1 MQSHRNILCHTLIF
15 TLLTGILTACG
26 NAANTDITQTES
38 AAAEPDETTA
48 GVINWESSGLERVD
62 YGGIDFTIFA
72 NKDSYDNTWHK
83 LDVAELNG
91 DSLNDAI
98 FNRNRKIE
106 ELYNINI
113 SVIESST
120 FANDAKN
127 SIAAGDN
134 AYSLFFAQLTQ
145 LVPLSQEGM
154 LTNFYDV
161 NNLSLDNEWWD
172 QNLIEGLTYRDS
184 LYVLNGDVSPSADT
198 RIFVILFNKDMC
210 DELNLE
216 YPYQYVLDGSWTVDR
231 LNEYI
236 TNVNYDVNG
245 DSIMDY
251 NARWGFFTEYG
262 VAYMLYFAGGGRV
275 SEKAAAGSLVLSYN
289 NPRGIE
295 MAEEALSIA
304 LDSSKTC
311 MANPYVEEN
320 GNSWPAATSWFA
332 SGGALFR
339 STALEPVPRDMRPL
353 DVNFGILPFPKM
365 SAEQDRYYSLPAFT
379 ANVIGVPVT
388 TDGERA
394 AFILEALS
402 RESETG
408 VYPAFY
414 DVLLDGKAVRD
425 EDSKE
430 MLDIIFE
437 SKVFDIGYFAR
448 VGDITVMF
456 ENMVTSGT
464 SDVASTFASSLS
476 AAEAELAELCEQL
489 DGLIER

>member
-15 TLLTGILTACG
+15 TLLSGILTACG

-236 TNVNYDVNG
+236 TDVNNDMNG
-245 DSIMDY
+245 DSIMNYDD
-251 NARWGFFTEYG
+251 RWGFFTEYG
-262 VAYMLYFAGGGRV
+262 VSYMMFFAGGGKIT
-275 SEKAAAGSLVLSYN
+275 EKTEDGGLRLAFN
-289 NPRGIE
+289 HEKGIN
-295 MAEEALSIA
+295 MAQKAIDIA
-304 LDSSKTC
+304 LDASKTC
-311 MANPYVEEN
+311 MANPYVAEN
-320 GNSWPAATSWFA
+320 GNSWPAATAWFA
-332 SGGALFR
+332 NGGALFR
-339 STALEPVPRDMRPL
+339 STALEPVPRDIRTL
-353 DVNFGILPFPKM
+353 EVNFGILPFPKM
-365 SAEQDRYYSLPAFT
+365 SDDQERYYSLPAVLC
-379 ANVIGVPVT
+379 NVISIPVT
-388 TDGERA
+388 ADSDMAGL
-394 AFILEALS
+394 ILEALCV
-402 RESETG
+402 ESVG
-408 VYPAFY
+408 SVKPAFY
-414 DVLLDGKAVRD
+414 DTLLNGKIVRD
-425 EDSKE
+425 DDSKE
-430 MLDIIFE
+430 MLDIIFD
-437 SKVFDIGYFAR
+437 SKVYDIGLYANIMNFK
-448 VGDITVMF
+448 VTF
-456 ENMVTSGT
+456 ENMVKDKK
-464 SDVASTFASSLS
+464 SDVASLFASNYES
-476 AAEAELAELCEQL
+476 AQAQLEKLCEQYDEL
-489 DGLIER
+489 LE

>member
-48 GVINWESSGLERVD
+48 GVMNWESSGLERVD

-245 DSIMDY
+245 DAVMNYDD
-251 NARWGFFTEYG
+251 RWGFFTEYG
-262 VAYMLYFAGGGRV
+262 VSYMMFFAGGGKIT
-275 SEKAAAGSLVLSYN
+275 EKTEDGGLRLAFN
-289 NPRGIE
+289 HEKGIN
-295 MAEEALSIA
+295 MAQKAIDIA
-304 LDSSKTC
+304 LDASKTC
-311 MANPYVEEN
+311 MANPYVAEN
-320 GNSWPAATSWFA
+320 GNSWPAATAWFA
-332 SGGALFR
+332 NGGALFR
-339 STALEPVPRDMRPL
+339 STALEPVPRDIRTL
-353 DVNFGILPFPKM
+353 EVNFGILPFPKM
-365 SAEQDRYYSLPAFT
+365 SDDQERYYSLPAVLC
-379 ANVIGVPVT
+379 NVISIPVT
-388 TDGERA
+388 ADSDMAGL
-394 AFILEALS
+394 ILEALCV
-402 RESETG
+402 ESVG
-408 VYPAFY
+408 SVKPAFY
-414 DVLLDGKAVRD
+414 DTLLNGKIVRD
-425 EDSKE
+425 DDSKE
-430 MLDIIFE
+430 MLDIIFD
-437 SKVFDIGYFAR
+437 SKVYDIGLYANIMNFK
-448 VGDITVMF
+448 VTF
-456 ENMVTSGT
+456 ENMVKDKK
-464 SDVASTFASSLS
+464 SDVASLFASNYES
-476 AAEAELAELCEQL
+476 AQAQLEKLCEQYDEL
-489 DGLIER
+489 LE

>member
-245 DSIMDY
+245 DAVMDY
-251 NARWGFFTEYG
+251 DDRWGFFTEYG
-262 VAYMLYFAGGGRV
+262 VSYMMFFAGGGKIT
-275 SEKAAAGSLVLSYN
+275 EKTEDGGLRLAFN
-289 NPRGIE
+289 HEKGIN
-295 MAEEALSIA
+295 MAQKAIDIA
-304 LDSSKTC
+304 LDASKTC
-311 MANPYVEEN
+311 MANPYVAEN
-320 GNSWPAATSWFA
+320 GNSWPAATAWFA
-332 SGGALFR
+332 NGGALFR
-339 STALEPVPRDMRPL
+339 STALEPVPRDIRTL
-353 DVNFGILPFPKM
+353 EVNFGILPFPKM
-365 SAEQDRYYSLPAFT
+365 SDDQERYYSLPAVLC
-379 ANVIGVPVT
+379 NVISIPVT
-388 TDGERA
+388 ADSDMAGL
-394 AFILEALS
+394 ILEALCV
-402 RESETG
+402 ESVG
-408 VYPAFY
+408 SVKPAFY
-414 DVLLDGKAVRD
+414 DTLLNGKIVRD
-425 EDSKE
+425 DDSKE
-430 MLDIIFE
+430 MLDIIFD
-437 SKVFDIGYFAR
+437 SKVYDIGLYANIMNFK
-448 VGDITVMF
+448 VTF
-456 ENMVTSGT
+456 ENMVKDKK
-464 SDVASTFASSLS
+464 SDVASLFASNYES
-476 AAEAELAELCEQL
+476 AQAQLEKLCEQYDEL
-489 DGLIER
+489 LE

>member
-1 MQSHRNILCHTLIF
+1 MQSHRNILCQTLIF
-15 TLLTGILTACG
+15 TLLSGILTACG
-26 NAANTDITQTES
+26 DAANTDITQTES

-98 FNRNRKIE
+98 YNRNRKIE

-245 DSIMDY
+245 DAVMNYDD
-251 NARWGFFTEYG
+251 RWGFFTEYG
-262 VAYMLYFAGGGRV
+262 VSYMMFFAGGGKIT
-275 SEKAAAGSLVLSYN
+275 EKKEDGGLRLAFN
-289 NPRGIE
+289 HEKGIN
-295 MAEEALSIA
+295 MAQKAIDIA
-304 LDSSKTC
+304 LDASKTC
-311 MANPYVEEN
+311 MANPYVAEN
-320 GNSWPAATSWFA
+320 GNSWPAATAWFA
-332 SGGALFR
+332 NGGALFR
-339 STALEPVPRDMRPL
+339 STALEPVPRDIRTL
-353 DVNFGILPFPKM
+353 EVNFGILPFPKM
-365 SAEQDRYYSLPAFT
+365 SDDQERYYSLPAVLC
-379 ANVIGVPVT
+379 NVISIPVT
-388 TDGERA
+388 ADSDMAGL
-394 AFILEALS
+394 ILEALCV
-402 RESETG
+402 ESVG
-408 VYPAFY
+408 SVKPAFY
-414 DVLLDGKAVRD
+414 DTLLNGKIVRD
-425 EDSKE
+425 DDSKE
-430 MLDIIFE
+430 MLDIIFD
-437 SKVFDIGYFAR
+437 SKVYDIGLYANIMNFK
-448 VGDITVMF
+448 VTF
-456 ENMVTSGT
+456 ENMVKDKK
-464 SDVASTFASSLS
+464 SDVASLFASNYES
-476 AAEAELAELCEQL
+476 AQAQLEKLCEQYDEL
-489 DGLIER
+489 LE

>member
-98 FNRNRKIE
+98 YNRNRKIE

-245 DSIMDY
+245 DAVMDY
-251 NARWGFFTEYG
+251 DDRWGFFTEYG
-262 VAYMLYFAGGGRV
+262 VSYMMFFAGGGKIT
-275 SEKAAAGSLVLSYN
+275 EKTEDGGLRLAFN
-289 NPRGIE
+289 HEKGIN
-295 MAEEALSIA
+295 MAQKAIDIA
-304 LDSSKTC
+304 LDASKTC
-311 MANPYVEEN
+311 MANPYVAEN
-320 GNSWPAATSWFA
+320 GNSWPAATAWFA
-332 SGGALFR
+332 NGGALFR
-339 STALEPVPRDMRPL
+339 STALEPVPRDIRTL
-353 DVNFGILPFPKM
+353 EVNFGILPFPKM
-365 SAEQDRYYSLPAFT
+365 SDDQERYYSLPAVLC
-379 ANVIGVPVT
+379 NVISIPVT
-388 TDGERA
+388 ADSDMAGM
-394 AFILEALS
+394 ILEALCV
-402 RESETG
+402 ESVG
-408 VYPAFY
+408 SVKPAFY
-414 DVLLDGKAVRD
+414 DTLLNGKIVRD
-425 EDSKE
+425 DDSKE
-430 MLDIIFE
+430 MLDIIFD
-437 SKVFDIGYFAR
+437 SKVYDIGLYANIMNFK
-448 VGDITVMF
+448 VTF
-456 ENMVTSGT
+456 ENMVKDKK
-464 SDVASTFASSLS
+464 SDVASLFASNYES
-476 AAEAELAELCEQL
+476 AQAQLEKLCEQYDEL
-489 DGLIER
+489 LE

>member
-15 TLLTGILTACG
+15 TLLTGILAACG

-245 DSIMDY
+245 DAVMNYDD
-251 NARWGFFTEYG
+251 RWGFFTEYG
-262 VAYMLYFAGGGRV
+262 VSYMMFFAGGGKIT
-275 SEKAAAGSLVLSYN
+275 EKTEDGGLRLAFN
-289 NPRGIE
+289 HEKGIN
-295 MAEEALSIA
+295 MAQKAIDIA
-304 LDSSKTC
+304 LDASKTC
-311 MANPYVEEN
+311 MANPYVAEN
-320 GNSWPAATSWFA
+320 GNSWPAATAWFA
-332 SGGALFR
+332 NGGALFR
-339 STALEPVPRDMRPL
+339 STALEPVPRDIRTL
-353 DVNFGILPFPKM
+353 EVNFGILPFPKM
-365 SAEQDRYYSLPAFT
+365 SDDQERYYSLPAVLC
-379 ANVIGVPVT
+379 NVISIPVT
-388 TDGERA
+388 ADSDMAGL
-394 AFILEALS
+394 ILEALCV
-402 RESETG
+402 ESVG
-408 VYPAFY
+408 SVKPAFY
-414 DVLLDGKAVRD
+414 DTLLNGKIVRD
-425 EDSKE
+425 DDSKE
-430 MLDIIFE
+430 MLDIIFD
-437 SKVFDIGYFAR
+437 SKVYDIGLYANIMNFK
-448 VGDITVMF
+448 VTF
-456 ENMVTSGT
+456 ENMVKDKK
-464 SDVASTFASSLS
+464 SDVASLFASNYES
-476 AAEAELAELCEQL
+476 AQAQLEKLCEQYDEL
-489 DGLIER
+489 LE

>member
-38 AAAEPDETTA
+38 TTAEPDETTA

-210 DELNLE
+210 DELSLD
-216 YPYQYVLDGSWTVDR
+216 YPYQYVIDGSWTVDR

-245 DSIMDY
+245 DAVMNYDD
-251 NARWGFFTEYG
+251 RWGFFTEYG
-262 VAYMLYFAGGGRV
+262 VSYMMFFAGGGKIT
-275 SEKAAAGSLVLSYN
+275 EKTEDGGLRLAFN
-289 NPRGIE
+289 HEKGIN
-295 MAEEALSIA
+295 MAQKAIDIA
-304 LDSSKTC
+304 LDASKTC
-311 MANPYVEEN
+311 MANPYVAEN
-320 GNSWPAATSWFA
+320 GNSWPAATAWFA
-332 SGGALFR
+332 NGGALFR
-339 STALEPVPRDMRPL
+339 STALEPVPRDIRTL
-353 DVNFGILPFPKM
+353 EVNFGILPFPKM
-365 SAEQDRYYSLPAFT
+365 SDDQERYYSLPAVLC
-379 ANVIGVPVT
+379 NVISIPVT
-388 TDGERA
+388 ADSDMAGL
-394 AFILEALS
+394 ILEALCV
-402 RESETG
+402 ESVG
-408 VYPAFY
+408 SVKPAFY
-414 DVLLDGKAVRD
+414 DTLLNGKIVRD
-425 EDSKE
+425 DDSKE
-430 MLDIIFE
+430 MLDIIFD
-437 SKVFDIGYFAR
+437 SKVYDIGLYANIMNFK
-448 VGDITVMF
+448 VTF
-456 ENMVTSGT
+456 ENMVKDKK
-464 SDVASTFASSLS
+464 SDVASLFASNYES
-476 AAEAELAELCEQL
+476 AQAQLEKLCEQYDEL
-489 DGLIER
+489 LE

>member
-113 SVIESST
+113 SVVESST

-245 DSIMDY
+245 DAVMNYDD
-251 NARWGFFTEYG
+251 RWGFFTEYG
-262 VAYMLYFAGGGRV
+262 VSYMMFFAGGGKIT
-275 SEKAAAGSLVLSYN
+275 EKTEDGGLRLAFN
-289 NPRGIE
+289 HEKGIN
-295 MAEEALSIA
+295 MAQKAIDIA
-304 LDSSKTC
+304 LDASKTC
-311 MANPYVEEN
+311 MANPYVAEN
-320 GNSWPAATSWFA
+320 GNSWPAATAWFA
-332 SGGALFR
+332 NGGALFR
-339 STALEPVPRDMRPL
+339 STALEPVPRDIRTL
-353 DVNFGILPFPKM
+353 EVNFGILPFPKM
-365 SAEQDRYYSLPAFT
+365 SDDQERYYSLPAVLC
-379 ANVIGVPVT
+379 NVISIPVT
-388 TDGERA
+388 ADSDMAGL
-394 AFILEALS
+394 ILEALCV
-402 RESETG
+402 ESVG
-408 VYPAFY
+408 SVKPAFY
-414 DVLLDGKAVRD
+414 DTLLNGKIVRD
-425 EDSKE
+425 DDSKE
-430 MLDIIFE
+430 MLDIIFD
-437 SKVFDIGYFAR
+437 SKVYDIGLYANIMNFK
-448 VGDITVMF
+448 VTF
-456 ENMVTSGT
+456 ENMVKDKK
-464 SDVASTFASSLS
+464 SDVASLFASNYES
-476 AAEAELAELCEQL
+476 AQAQLEKLCEQ
-489 DGLIER
+489 

>member
-15 TLLTGILTACG
+15 TLLSGILTACG

-98 FNRNRKIE
+98 YNRNRKIE

-245 DSIMDY
+245 DAAMNYDD
-251 NARWGFFTEYG
+251 RWGFFTEYG
-262 VAYMLYFAGGGRV
+262 VSYMMFFAGGGKIT
-275 SEKAAAGSLVLSYN
+275 EKTEDGGLRLAFN
-289 NPRGIE
+289 HEKGIN
-295 MAEEALSIA
+295 MAQKAIDIA
-304 LDSSKTC
+304 LDASKTC
-311 MANPYVEEN
+311 MANPYVAEN
-320 GNSWPAATSWFA
+320 GNSWPAATAWFA
-332 SGGALFR
+332 NGGALFR
-339 STALEPVPRDMRPL
+339 STALEPVPRDIRTL
-353 DVNFGILPFPKM
+353 EVNFGILPFPKM
-365 SAEQDRYYSLPAFT
+365 SDDQERYYSLPAVLC
-379 ANVIGVPVT
+379 NVISIPVT
-388 TDGERA
+388 ADSDMAGL
-394 AFILEALS
+394 ILEALCV
-402 RESETG
+402 ESVG
-408 VYPAFY
+408 SVKPAFY
-414 DVLLDGKAVRD
+414 DTLLNGKIVRD
-425 EDSKE
+425 DDSKE
-430 MLDIIFE
+430 MLDIIFD
-437 SKVFDIGYFAR
+437 SKVYDIGLYANIMNFK
-448 VGDITVMF
+448 VTF
-456 ENMVTSGT
+456 ENMVKDKK
-464 SDVASTFASSLS
+464 SDVASLFASNYES
-476 AAEAELAELCEQL
+476 AQAQLEKLCEQYDEL
-489 DGLIER
+489 LE

>member
-245 DSIMDY
+245 DAVMDY
-251 NARWGFFTEYG
+251 DDRWGFFTEYG
-262 VAYMLYFAGGGRV
+262 VSYMMFFAGGGKIT
-275 SEKAAAGSLVLSYN
+275 EKTEDGGLRLAFN
-289 NPRGIE
+289 HEKGIN
-295 MAEEALSIA
+295 MAQKAIDIA
-304 LDSSKTC
+304 LDASKTC
-311 MANPYVEEN
+311 MANPYVAEN
-320 GNSWPAATSWFA
+320 GNSWPAATAWFA
-332 SGGALFR
+332 NGGALFR
-339 STALEPVPRDMRPL
+339 STALEPVPRDIRTL
-353 DVNFGILPFPKM
+353 EVNFGILPFPKM
-365 SAEQDRYYSLPAFT
+365 SDDQERYYSLPAVLC
-379 ANVIGVPVT
+379 NVISIPVT
-388 TDGERA
+388 ADPDMAGL
-394 AFILEALS
+394 ILEALCV
-402 RESETG
+402 ESVG
-408 VYPAFY
+408 SVKPAFY
-414 DVLLDGKAVRD
+414 DTLLNGKIVRD
-425 EDSKE
+425 DDSKE
-430 MLDIIFE
+430 MLDIIFD
-437 SKVFDIGYFAR
+437 SKVYDIGLYANIMNFK
-448 VGDITVMF
+448 VTF
-456 ENMVTSGT
+456 ENMVKDKK
-464 SDVASTFASSLS
+464 SDVASLFASNYES
-476 AAEAELAELCEQL
+476 AQAQLEKLCEQYDEL
-489 DGLIER
+489 LE

>member
-15 TLLTGILTACG
+15 TLLSGILTACG

-236 TNVNYDVNG
+236 TNVNHDVNG
-245 DSIMDY
+245 DAVMDY
-251 NARWGFFTEYG
+251 DDRWGFFTEYG
-262 VAYMLYFAGGGRV
+262 VSYMMFFAGGGKIT
-275 SEKAAAGSLVLSYN
+275 EKTEDGGLRLAFN
-289 NPRGIE
+289 HEKGIN
-295 MAEEALSIA
+295 MAQKAIDIA
-304 LDSSKTC
+304 LDASKTC
-311 MANPYVEEN
+311 MANPYVVEN
-320 GNSWPAATSWFA
+320 GNSWPAATAWFA
-332 SGGALFR
+332 NGGALFR
-339 STALEPVPRDMRPL
+339 STALEPVPRDIRTL
-353 DVNFGILPFPKM
+353 EVNFGILPFPKM
-365 SAEQDRYYSLPAFT
+365 SDDQERYYSLPAVLC
-379 ANVIGVPVT
+379 NVISIPVT
-388 TDGERA
+388 ADSDMAGL
-394 AFILEALS
+394 ILEALCV
-402 RESETG
+402 ESVG
-408 VYPAFY
+408 SVKPAFY
-414 DVLLDGKAVRD
+414 DTLLNGKIVRD
-425 EDSKE
+425 DDSKE
-430 MLDIIFE
+430 MLDIIFD
-437 SKVFDIGYFAR
+437 SKVYDIGLYANIMNFK
-448 VGDITVMF
+448 VTF
-456 ENMVTSGT
+456 ENMVKDKK
-464 SDVASTFASSLS
+464 SDVASLFASNYES
-476 AAEAELAELCEQL
+476 AQAQLEKLCEQYDEL
-489 DGLIER
+489 LE

>member
-1 MQSHRNILCHTLIF
+1 MLQIP
-15 TLLTGILTACG
+15 
-26 NAANTDITQTES
+26 DITQTES

-245 DSIMDY
+245 DAVMDY
-251 NARWGFFTEYG
+251 DDRWGFFTEYG
-262 VAYMLYFAGGGRV
+262 VSYMMFFAGGGKIT
-275 SEKAAAGSLVLSYN
+275 EKTEDGGLRLAFN
-289 NPRGIE
+289 HEKGIN
-295 MAEEALSIA
+295 MAQKAIYIA
-304 LDSSKTC
+304 LDASKTC
-311 MANPYVEEN
+311 MANPYVAEN
-320 GNSWPAATSWFA
+320 GNSWPAATAWFA
-332 SGGALFR
+332 NGGALFR
-339 STALEPVPRDMRPL
+339 STALEPVPRDIRTL
-353 DVNFGILPFPKM
+353 EVNFGILPFPKM
-365 SAEQDRYYSLPAFT
+365 SDDQERYYSLPAVLC
-379 ANVIGVPVT
+379 NVISIPVT
-388 TDGERA
+388 ADSDMAGL
-394 AFILEALS
+394 ILEALCV
-402 RESETG
+402 ESVG
-408 VYPAFY
+408 SVKPAFY
-414 DVLLDGKAVRD
+414 DTLLNGKIVRD
-425 EDSKE
+425 DDSKE
-430 MLDIIFE
+430 MLDIIFD
-437 SKVFDIGYFAR
+437 SKVYDIGLYANIMNFK
-448 VGDITVMF
+448 VTF
-456 ENMVTSGT
+456 ENMVKDKK
-464 SDVASTFASSLS
+464 SDVASLFASNYES
-476 AAEAELAELCEQL
+476 AQAQLEKLCEQYDEL
-489 DGLIER
+489 LE

>member
-15 TLLTGILTACG
+15 TLLSGILTACG

-113 SVIESST
+113 SVIESSS

-245 DSIMDY
+245 DAVMNYDD
-251 NARWGFFTEYG
+251 RWGFFTEYG
-262 VAYMLYFAGGGRV
+262 VSYMMFFAGGGKIT
-275 SEKAAAGSLVLSYN
+275 EKTEDGGLRLAFN
-289 NPRGIE
+289 HEKGIN
-295 MAEEALSIA
+295 MAQKAIDIA
-304 LDSSKTC
+304 LDASKTC
-311 MANPYVEEN
+311 MANPYVAEN
-320 GNSWPAATSWFA
+320 GNSWPAATAWFA
-332 SGGALFR
+332 NGGALFR
-339 STALEPVPRDMRPL
+339 STALEPVPRDIRTL
-353 DVNFGILPFPKM
+353 EVNFGILPFPKM
-365 SAEQDRYYSLPAFT
+365 SDDQERYYSLPAVLC
-379 ANVIGVPVT
+379 NVISIPVT
-388 TDGERA
+388 ADSDMAGL
-394 AFILEALS
+394 ILEALCV
-402 RESETG
+402 ESVG
-408 VYPAFY
+408 SVKPAFY
-414 DVLLDGKAVRD
+414 DTLLNGKIVRD
-425 EDSKE
+425 DDSKE
-430 MLDIIFE
+430 MLDIIFD
-437 SKVFDIGYFAR
+437 SKVYDIGLYANIMNFK
-448 VGDITVMF
+448 VTF
-456 ENMVTSGT
+456 ENMVKDKK
-464 SDVASTFASSLS
+464 SDVASLFASNYES
-476 AAEAELAELCEQL
+476 AQAQLEKLCEQYDEL
-489 DGLIER
+489 LE

>member
-48 GVINWESSGLERVD
+48 DVINWESSGLERVD

-245 DSIMDY
+245 DAVMNYDD
-251 NARWGFFTEYG
+251 RWGFFTEYG
-262 VAYMLYFAGGGRV
+262 VSYMMFFAGGGKIT
-275 SEKAAAGSLVLSYN
+275 EKTEDGGLRLAFN
-289 NPRGIE
+289 HEKGIN
-295 MAEEALSIA
+295 MAQKAIDIA
-304 LDSSKTC
+304 LDASKTC
-311 MANPYVEEN
+311 MANPYVAEN
-320 GNSWPAATSWFA
+320 GNSWPAATAWFA
-332 SGGALFR
+332 NGGALFR
-339 STALEPVPRDMRPL
+339 STALEPVPRDIRTL
-353 DVNFGILPFPKM
+353 EVNFGILPFPKM
-365 SAEQDRYYSLPAFT
+365 SDDQERYYSLPAVLC
-379 ANVIGVPVT
+379 NVISIPVT
-388 TDGERA
+388 ADSDMAGL
-394 AFILEALS
+394 ILEALCV
-402 RESETG
+402 ESVG
-408 VYPAFY
+408 SVKPAFY
-414 DVLLDGKAVRD
+414 DTLLNGKIVRD
-425 EDSKE
+425 DDSKE
-430 MLDIIFE
+430 MLDIIFD
-437 SKVFDIGYFAR
+437 SKVYDIGLYANIMNFK
-448 VGDITVMF
+448 VTF
-456 ENMVTSGT
+456 ENMVKDKK
-464 SDVASTFASSLS
+464 SDVASLFASNYES
-476 AAEAELAELCEQL
+476 AQAQLEKLCEQYDEL
-489 DGLIER
+489 LE

>member
-91 DSLNDAI
+91 ESLNDAI
-98 FNRNRKIE
+98 YNRNRKIE
-106 ELYNINI
+106 DIYNINI
-113 SVIESST
+113 SVVESST

-245 DSIMDY
+245 DAVMNYDD
-251 NARWGFFTEYG
+251 RWGFFTEYG
-262 VAYMLYFAGGGRV
+262 VSYMMFFAGGGKIT
-275 SEKAAAGSLVLSYN
+275 EKTEDGGLRLAFN
-289 NPRGIE
+289 HEKGIN
-295 MAEEALSIA
+295 MAQKAIDIA
-304 LDSSKTC
+304 LDASKTC
-311 MANPYVEEN
+311 MANPYVAEN
-320 GNSWPAATSWFA
+320 GNSWPAATAWFA
-332 SGGALFR
+332 NGGALFR
-339 STALEPVPRDMRPL
+339 STALEPVPRDIRTL
-353 DVNFGILPFPKM
+353 EVNFGILPFPKM
-365 SAEQDRYYSLPAFT
+365 SDDQERYYSLPAVLC
-379 ANVIGVPVT
+379 NVISIPVT
-388 TDGERA
+388 ADSDMAGL
-394 AFILEALS
+394 ILEALCV
-402 RESETG
+402 ESVG
-408 VYPAFY
+408 SVKPAFY
-414 DVLLDGKAVRD
+414 DTLLNGKIVRD
-425 EDSKE
+425 DDSKE
-430 MLDIIFE
+430 MLDIIFD
-437 SKVFDIGYFAR
+437 SKVYDIGLYANIMNFK
-448 VGDITVMF
+448 VTF
-456 ENMVTSGT
+456 ENMVKDKK
-464 SDVASTFASSLS
+464 SDVASLFASNYES
-476 AAEAELAELCEQL
+476 AQAQLEKLCEQYDEL
-489 DGLIER
+489 LE

>member
-15 TLLTGILTACG
+15 TLLSGILTACG

-113 SVIESST
+113 SVIESSS

-245 DSIMDY
+245 DAVMNYDD
-251 NARWGFFTEYG
+251 RWGFFTEYG
-262 VAYMLYFAGGGRV
+262 VSYMMFFAGGGKIT
-275 SEKAAAGSLVLSYN
+275 EKTEDGGLRLAFN
-289 NPRGIE
+289 HEKGIN
-295 MAEEALSIA
+295 MAQKAIDIA
-304 LDSSKTC
+304 LDASKTC
-311 MANPYVEEN
+311 MANPYVAEN
-320 GNSWPAATSWFA
+320 GNSWPAATAWFA
-332 SGGALFR
+332 NGGALFR
-339 STALEPVPRDMRPL
+339 STALEPVPRDIRTL
-353 DVNFGILPFPKM
+353 EVNFGILPFPKM
-365 SAEQDRYYSLPAFT
+365 SDDQERYYSLPAVLC
-379 ANVIGVPVT
+379 NVISIPVT
-388 TDGERA
+388 ADSDMAGL
-394 AFILEALS
+394 ILEALCV
-402 RESETG
+402 ESVG
-408 VYPAFY
+408 SVKPAFY
-414 DVLLDGKAVRD
+414 DTLLNGKIVRD
-425 EDSKE
+425 DDSKE

-437 SKVFDIGYFAR
+437 SKTYDIGLYANIMNFK
-448 VGDITVMF
+448 VTF
-456 ENMVTSGT
+456 ENMVKDKK
-464 SDVASTFASSLS
+464 SDVASLFASNYES
-476 AAEAELAELCEQL
+476 AQAQLEKLCEQYDEL
-489 DGLIER
+489 LE

>member
-1 MQSHRNILCHTLIF
+1 MQSHRNILCKTLIF
-15 TLLTGILTACG
+15 TLLSGILTACG

-245 DSIMDY
+245 DAVMDY
-251 NARWGFFTEYG
+251 DDRWGFFTEYG
-262 VAYMLYFAGGGRV
+262 VSYMMFFAGGGKIT
-275 SEKAAAGSLVLSYN
+275 EKTEDGGLRLAFN
-289 NPRGIE
+289 HEKGIN
-295 MAEEALSIA
+295 MAQKAIDIA
-304 LDSSKTC
+304 LDASKTC
-311 MANPYVEEN
+311 MANPYVAEN
-320 GNSWPAATSWFA
+320 GNSWPAATAWFA
-332 SGGALFR
+332 NGGALFR
-339 STALEPVPRDMRPL
+339 STALEPVPRDIRTL
-353 DVNFGILPFPKM
+353 EVNFGILPFPKM
-365 SAEQDRYYSLPAFT
+365 SDDQERYYSLPAVLC
-379 ANVIGVPVT
+379 NVISIPVT
-388 TDGERA
+388 ADSDMAGL
-394 AFILEALS
+394 ILEALCV
-402 RESETG
+402 ESVG
-408 VYPAFY
+408 SVKPAFY
-414 DVLLDGKAVRD
+414 DTLLNGKIVRD
-425 EDSKE
+425 DDSKE
-430 MLDIIFE
+430 MLDIIFD
-437 SKVFDIGYFAR
+437 SKVYDIGLYANIMNFK
-448 VGDITVMF
+448 VTF
-456 ENMVTSGT
+456 ENMVKDKK
-464 SDVASTFASSLS
+464 SDVASLFASNYES
-476 AAEAELAELCEQL
+476 AQAQLEKLCEQYDEL
-489 DGLIER
+489 LE

>member
-1 MQSHRNILCHTLIF
+1 MQSHRKILCHTLIF

-38 AAAEPDETTA
+38 TTAEPDETTA

-245 DSIMDY
+245 DAVMNYDD
-251 NARWGFFTEYG
+251 RWGFFTEYG
-262 VAYMLYFAGGGRV
+262 VSYMMFFAGGGKIT
-275 SEKAAAGSLVLSYN
+275 EKTEDGGLRLAFN
-289 NPRGIE
+289 HEKGIN
-295 MAEEALSIA
+295 MAQKAIDIA
-304 LDSSKTC
+304 LDASKTC
-311 MANPYVEEN
+311 MANPYVAEN
-320 GNSWPAATSWFA
+320 GNSWPAATAWFA
-332 SGGALFR
+332 NGGALFR
-339 STALEPVPRDMRPL
+339 STALEPVPRDIRTL
-353 DVNFGILPFPKM
+353 EVNFGILPFPKM
-365 SAEQDRYYSLPAFT
+365 SDDQERYYSLPAVLC
-379 ANVIGVPVT
+379 NVISIPVT
-388 TDGERA
+388 ADSDMAGM
-394 AFILEALS
+394 ILEALCV
-402 RESETG
+402 ESVG
-408 VYPAFY
+408 SVKPAFY
-414 DVLLDGKAVRD
+414 DTLLNGKIVRD
-425 EDSKE
+425 DDSKE
-430 MLDIIFE
+430 MLDIIFD
-437 SKVFDIGYFAR
+437 SKVYDIGLYANIMNFK
-448 VGDITVMF
+448 VTF
-456 ENMVTSGT
+456 ENMVKDKK
-464 SDVASTFASSLS
+464 SDVASLFASNYES
-476 AAEAELAELCEQL
+476 AQAQLEKLCEQYDEL
-489 DGLIER
+489 LE

>member
-15 TLLTGILTACG
+15 TLLSGILTACG

-98 FNRNRKIE
+98 YNRNRKIE

-245 DSIMDY
+245 DAVMDY
-251 NARWGFFTEYG
+251 DDRWGFFTEYG
-262 VAYMLYFAGGGRV
+262 VSYMMFFAGGGKIT
-275 SEKAAAGSLVLSYN
+275 EKTEDGGLRLAFN
-289 NPRGIE
+289 HEKGIN
-295 MAEEALSIA
+295 MAQKAIDIA
-304 LDSSKTC
+304 LDASKTC
-311 MANPYVEEN
+311 MANPYVAEN
-320 GNSWPAATSWFA
+320 GNSWPAATAWFA
-332 SGGALFR
+332 NGGALFR
-339 STALEPVPRDMRPL
+339 STALEPVPRDIRTL
-353 DVNFGILPFPKM
+353 EVNFGILPFPKM
-365 SAEQDRYYSLPAFT
+365 SDDQERYYSLPAVLC
-379 ANVIGVPVT
+379 NVISIPVT
-388 TDGERA
+388 ADSDMAGL
-394 AFILEALS
+394 ILEALCV
-402 RESETG
+402 ESVG
-408 VYPAFY
+408 SVKPAFY
-414 DVLLDGKAVRD
+414 DTLLNGKIVRD
-425 EDSKE
+425 DDSKE
-430 MLDIIFE
+430 MLDIIFD
-437 SKVFDIGYFAR
+437 SKVYDIGLYANIMNFK
-448 VGDITVMF
+448 VTF
-456 ENMVTSGT
+456 ENMVKDKK
-464 SDVASTFASSLS
+464 SDVASLFASNYES
-476 AAEAELAELCEQL
+476 AQAQLEKLCEQYDEL
-489 DGLIER
+489 LE

>member
-154 LTNFYDV
+154 LTNFFDV

-245 DSIMDY
+245 DAVMDY
-251 NARWGFFTEYG
+251 DDRWGFFTEYG
-262 VAYMLYFAGGGRV
+262 VSYMMFFAGGGKIT
-275 SEKAAAGSLVLSYN
+275 EKTEDGGLRLAFN
-289 NPRGIE
+289 HEKGIN
-295 MAEEALSIA
+295 MAQKAIDIA
-304 LDSSKTC
+304 LDASKTC
-311 MANPYVEEN
+311 MANPYVAEN
-320 GNSWPAATSWFA
+320 GNSWPAATAWFA
-332 SGGALFR
+332 NGGALFR
-339 STALEPVPRDMRPL
+339 STALEPVPRDIRTL
-353 DVNFGILPFPKM
+353 EVNFGILPFPKM
-365 SAEQDRYYSLPAFT
+365 SDDQERYYSLPAVLC
-379 ANVIGVPVT
+379 NVISIPVT
-388 TDGERA
+388 ADSDMAGL
-394 AFILEALS
+394 ILEALCV
-402 RESETG
+402 ESVG
-408 VYPAFY
+408 SVKPAFY
-414 DVLLDGKAVRD
+414 DTLLNGKIVRD
-425 EDSKE
+425 DDSKE

-437 SKVFDIGYFAR
+437 SKTYDIGFYANIMNFK
-448 VGDITVMF
+448 VTF
-456 ENMVTSGT
+456 ENMVKDKK
-464 SDVASTFASSLS
+464 SDVASLFASNYES
-476 AAEAELAELCEQL
+476 AQAQLEKLCEQYDEL
-489 DGLIER
+489 LE

>member
-245 DSIMDY
+245 DAVMDY
-251 NARWGFFTEYG
+251 DDRWGFFTEYG
-262 VAYMLYFAGGGRV
+262 VSYMMFFAGGGKIT
-275 SEKAAAGSLVLSYN
+275 EKTEDGGLRLAFN
-289 NPRGIE
+289 HEKGIN
-295 MAEEALSIA
+295 MAQKAIDIA
-304 LDSSKTC
+304 LDASKTC
-311 MANPYVEEN
+311 MANPYVAEN
-320 GNSWPAATSWFA
+320 GNSWPAATAWFA
-332 SGGALFR
+332 NGGALFR
-339 STALEPVPRDMRPL
+339 STALEPVPRDIRTL
-353 DVNFGILPFPKM
+353 EVNFGILPFPKM
-365 SAEQDRYYSLPAFT
+365 SDDQERYYSLPAVLC
-379 ANVIGVPVT
+379 NVISIPVT
-388 TDGERA
+388 ADSDMAGM
-394 AFILEALS
+394 ILEALCV
-402 RESETG
+402 ESVG
-408 VYPAFY
+408 SVKPAFY
-414 DVLLDGKAVRD
+414 DTLLNGKIVRD
-425 EDSKE
+425 DDSKE
-430 MLDIIFE
+430 MLDIIFD
-437 SKVFDIGYFAR
+437 SKVYDIGLYANIMNFK
-448 VGDITVMF
+448 VTF
-456 ENMVTSGT
+456 ENMVKDKK
-464 SDVASTFASSLS
+464 SDVASLFASNYES
-476 AAEAELAELCEQL
+476 AQAQLEKLCEQYDEL
-489 DGLIER
+489 LE

>member
-106 ELYNINI
+106 ELYNIDI

-245 DSIMDY
+245 DAVMDY
-251 NARWGFFTEYG
+251 DDRWGFFTEYG
-262 VAYMLYFAGGGRV
+262 VSYMMFFAGGGKIT
-275 SEKAAAGSLVLSYN
+275 EKTEDGGLRLAFN
-289 NPRGIE
+289 HEKGIN
-295 MAEEALSIA
+295 MAQKAIDIA
-304 LDSSKTC
+304 LDASKTC
-311 MANPYVEEN
+311 MANPYVAEN
-320 GNSWPAATSWFA
+320 GNSWPAATAWFA
-332 SGGALFR
+332 NGGALFR
-339 STALEPVPRDMRPL
+339 STALEPVPRDIRTL
-353 DVNFGILPFPKM
+353 EVNFGILPFPKM
-365 SAEQDRYYSLPAFT
+365 SDDQERYYSLPAVLC
-379 ANVIGVPVT
+379 NVISIPVT
-388 TDGERA
+388 ADSDMAGM
-394 AFILEALS
+394 ILEALCV
-402 RESETG
+402 ESVG
-408 VYPAFY
+408 SVKPAFY
-414 DVLLDGKAVRD
+414 DTLLNGKIVRD
-425 EDSKE
+425 DDSKE
-430 MLDIIFE
+430 MLDIIFD
-437 SKVFDIGYFAR
+437 SKVYDIGLYANIMNFK
-448 VGDITVMF
+448 VTF
-456 ENMVTSGT
+456 ENMVKDKK
-464 SDVASTFASSLS
+464 SDVASLFASNYES
-476 AAEAELAELCEQL
+476 AQAQLEKLCEQYDEL
-489 DGLIER
+489 LE

>member
-98 FNRNRKIE
+98 YNRNRKIE

-245 DSIMDY
+245 DAVMNYDD
-251 NARWGFFTEYG
+251 RWGFFTEYG
-262 VAYMLYFAGGGRV
+262 VSYMMFFAGGGKIT
-275 SEKAAAGSLVLSYN
+275 EKTEDGGLRLAFN
-289 NPRGIE
+289 HEKGIN
-295 MAEEALSIA
+295 MAQKAIDIA
-304 LDSSKTC
+304 LDASKTC
-311 MANPYVEEN
+311 MANPYVAEN
-320 GNSWPAATSWFA
+320 GNSWPAATAWFA
-332 SGGALFR
+332 NGGALFR
-339 STALEPVPRDMRPL
+339 STALEPVPRDIRTL
-353 DVNFGILPFPKM
+353 EVNFGILPFPKM
-365 SAEQDRYYSLPAFT
+365 SDDQERYYSLPAVLC
-379 ANVIGVPVT
+379 NVISIPVT
-388 TDGERA
+388 ADSDMAGL
-394 AFILEALS
+394 ILEALCV
-402 RESETG
+402 ESVG
-408 VYPAFY
+408 SVKPAFY
-414 DVLLDGKAVRD
+414 DTLLNGKIVRD
-425 EDSKE
+425 DDSKE
-430 MLDIIFE
+430 MLDIIFD
-437 SKVFDIGYFAR
+437 SKVYDIGLYANIMNFK
-448 VGDITVMF
+448 VTF
-456 ENMVTSGT
+456 ENMVKDKK
-464 SDVASTFASSLS
+464 SDVASLFASNYES
-476 AAEAELAELCEQL
+476 AQAQLEKLCEQYDEL
-489 DGLIER
+489 LE

>member
-15 TLLTGILTACG
+15 TLLSGILTACG
-26 NAANTDITQTES
+26 DATNTDITQTES

-245 DSIMDY
+245 DAVMNYDD
-251 NARWGFFTEYG
+251 RWGFFTEYG
-262 VAYMLYFAGGGRV
+262 VSYMMFFAGGGKIT
-275 SEKAAAGSLVLSYN
+275 EKTEDGGLRLAFN
-289 NPRGIE
+289 HEKGIN
-295 MAEEALSIA
+295 MAQKAIDIA
-304 LDSSKTC
+304 LDASKTC
-311 MANPYVEEN
+311 MANPYVAEN
-320 GNSWPAATSWFA
+320 GNSWPAATAWFA
-332 SGGALFR
+332 NGGALFR
-339 STALEPVPRDMRPL
+339 STALEPVPRDIRTL
-353 DVNFGILPFPKM
+353 EVNFGILPFPKM
-365 SAEQDRYYSLPAFT
+365 SDDQERYYSLPAVLC
-379 ANVIGVPVT
+379 NVISIPVT
-388 TDGERA
+388 ADSDMAGM
-394 AFILEALS
+394 ILEALCV
-402 RESETG
+402 ESVG
-408 VYPAFY
+408 SVKPAFY
-414 DVLLDGKAVRD
+414 DTLLNGKIVRD
-425 EDSKE
+425 DDSKE
-430 MLDIIFE
+430 MLDIIFD
-437 SKVFDIGYFAR
+437 SKVYDIGLYANIMNFK
-448 VGDITVMF
+448 VTF
-456 ENMVTSGT
+456 ENMVKDKK
-464 SDVASTFASSLS
+464 SDVASLFASNYES
-476 AAEAELAELCEQL
+476 AQAQLEKLCEQYDEL
-489 DGLIER
+489 LE

>member
-245 DSIMDY
+245 DAVMDY
-251 NARWGFFTEYG
+251 DDRWGFFTEYG
-262 VAYMLYFAGGGRV
+262 VSYMMFFAGGGKIT
-275 SEKAAAGSLVLSYN
+275 EKTEDGGLRLAFN
-289 NPRGIE
+289 HEKGIN
-295 MAEEALSIA
+295 MAQKAIDIA
-304 LDSSKTC
+304 LDASKTC
-311 MANPYVEEN
+311 MANPYVVEN
-320 GNSWPAATSWFA
+320 GNSWPAATAWFA
-332 SGGALFR
+332 NGGALFR
-339 STALEPVPRDMRPL
+339 STALEPVPRDIRTL
-353 DVNFGILPFPKM
+353 EVNFGILPFPKM
-365 SAEQDRYYSLPAFT
+365 SDDQERYYSLPAVLC
-379 ANVIGVPVT
+379 NVISIPVT
-388 TDGERA
+388 ADSDMAGL
-394 AFILEALS
+394 ILEALCV
-402 RESETG
+402 ESVG
-408 VYPAFY
+408 SVKPAFY
-414 DVLLDGKAVRD
+414 DTLLNGKIVRD
-425 EDSKE
+425 DDSKE
-430 MLDIIFE
+430 MLDIIFD
-437 SKVFDIGYFAR
+437 SKVYDIGLYANIMNFK
-448 VGDITVMF
+448 VTF
-456 ENMVTSGT
+456 ENMVKDKK
-464 SDVASTFASSLS
+464 SDVASLFASNYES
-476 AAEAELAELCEQL
+476 AQAQLEKLCEQYDEL
-489 DGLIER
+489 LE

>member
-38 AAAEPDETTA
+38 TTAEPDETTA

-236 TNVNYDVNG
+236 TDVNNDMNG
-245 DSIMDY
+245 DSIMNYDD
-251 NARWGFFTEYG
+251 RWGFFTEYG
-262 VAYMLYFAGGGRV
+262 VSYMMFFAGGGKIT
-275 SEKAAAGSLVLSYN
+275 EKTEDGGLRLAFN
-289 NPRGIE
+289 HEKGIN
-295 MAEEALSIA
+295 MAQKAIDIA
-304 LDSSKTC
+304 LDASKTC
-311 MANPYVEEN
+311 MANPYVAEN
-320 GNSWPAATSWFA
+320 GNSWPAATAWFA
-332 SGGALFR
+332 NGGALFR
-339 STALEPVPRDMRPL
+339 STALEPVPRDIRTL
-353 DVNFGILPFPKM
+353 EVNFGILPFPKM
-365 SAEQDRYYSLPAFT
+365 SDDQERYYSLPAVLC
-379 ANVIGVPVT
+379 NVISIPVT
-388 TDGERA
+388 ADSDMAGM
-394 AFILEALS
+394 ILEALCV
-402 RESETG
+402 ESVG
-408 VYPAFY
+408 SVKPAFY
-414 DVLLDGKAVRD
+414 DTLLNGKIVRD
-425 EDSKE
+425 DDSKE
-430 MLDIIFE
+430 MLDIIFD
-437 SKVFDIGYFAR
+437 SKVYDIGLYANIMNFK
-448 VGDITVMF
+448 VTF
-456 ENMVTSGT
+456 ENMVKDKK
-464 SDVASTFASSLS
+464 SDVASLFASNYES
-476 AAEAELAELCEQL
+476 AQAQLEKLCEQYDEL
-489 DGLIER
+489 LE

>member
-1 MQSHRNILCHTLIF
+1 MQSHRNILCKTLIF
-15 TLLTGILTACG
+15 TLLSGILTACG

-113 SVIESST
+113 SVVESST

-245 DSIMDY
+245 DAVMNYDD
-251 NARWGFFTEYG
+251 RWGFFTEYG
-262 VAYMLYFAGGGRV
+262 VSYMMFFAGGGKIT
-275 SEKAAAGSLVLSYN
+275 EKTEDGGLRLAFN
-289 NPRGIE
+289 HEKGIN
-295 MAEEALSIA
+295 MAQKAIDIA
-304 LDSSKTC
+304 LDASKTC
-311 MANPYVEEN
+311 MANPYVAEN
-320 GNSWPAATSWFA
+320 GNSWPAATAWFA
-332 SGGALFR
+332 NGGALFR
-339 STALEPVPRDMRPL
+339 STALEPVPRDIRTL
-353 DVNFGILPFPKM
+353 EVNFGILPFPKM
-365 SAEQDRYYSLPAFT
+365 SDDQERYYSLPAVLC
-379 ANVIGVPVT
+379 NVISIPVT
-388 TDGERA
+388 ADSDMAGL
-394 AFILEALS
+394 ILEALCV
-402 RESETG
+402 ESVG
-408 VYPAFY
+408 SVKPAFY
-414 DVLLDGKAVRD
+414 DTLLNGKIVRD
-425 EDSKE
+425 DDSKE
-430 MLDIIFE
+430 MLDIIFD
-437 SKVFDIGYFAR
+437 SKVYDIGLYANIMNFK
-448 VGDITVMF
+448 VTF
-456 ENMVTSGT
+456 ENMVKDKK
-464 SDVASTFASSLS
+464 SDVASLFASNYES
-476 AAEAELAELCEQL
+476 AQAQLEKLCEQYDEL
-489 DGLIER
+489 LE

>member
-38 AAAEPDETTA
+38 VAAEPIETTD

-210 DELNLE
+210 DELSLD

-245 DSIMDY
+245 DAVMNYDD
-251 NARWGFFTEYG
+251 RWGFFTEYG
-262 VAYMLYFAGGGRV
+262 VSYMMFFAGGGKIT
-275 SEKAAAGSLVLSYN
+275 EKTEDGGLRLAFN
-289 NPRGIE
+289 HEKGIN
-295 MAEEALSIA
+295 MAQKAIDIA
-304 LDSSKTC
+304 LDASKTC
-311 MANPYVEEN
+311 MANPYVAEN
-320 GNSWPAATSWFA
+320 GNSWPAATAWFA
-332 SGGALFR
+332 NGGALFR
-339 STALEPVPRDMRPL
+339 STALEPVPRDIRTL
-353 DVNFGILPFPKM
+353 EVNFGILPFPKM
-365 SAEQDRYYSLPAFT
+365 SDDQERYYSLPAVLC
-379 ANVIGVPVT
+379 NVISIPVT
-388 TDGERA
+388 ADSDMAGL
-394 AFILEALS
+394 ILEALCV
-402 RESETG
+402 ESVG
-408 VYPAFY
+408 SVKPAFY
-414 DVLLDGKAVRD
+414 DTLLNGKIVRD
-425 EDSKE
+425 DDSKE
-430 MLDIIFE
+430 MLDIIFD
-437 SKVFDIGYFAR
+437 SKVYDIGLYANIMNFK
-448 VGDITVMF
+448 VTF
-456 ENMVTSGT
+456 ENMVKDKK
-464 SDVASTFASSLS
+464 SDVASLFASNYES
-476 AAEAELAELCEQL
+476 AQAQLEKLCEQYDEL
-489 DGLIER
+489 LE

>member
-15 TLLTGILTACG
+15 TLLSGILTACG

-184 LYVLNGDVSPSADT
+184 LYVLNGNVSPSADT

-245 DSIMDY
+245 DAVMNYDD
-251 NARWGFFTEYG
+251 RWGFFTEYG
-262 VAYMLYFAGGGRV
+262 VSYMMFFAGGGKIT
-275 SEKAAAGSLVLSYN
+275 EKTEDGGLRLAFN
-289 NPRGIE
+289 HEKGIN
-295 MAEEALSIA
+295 MAQKAIDIA
-304 LDSSKTC
+304 LDASKTC
-311 MANPYVEEN
+311 MANPYVAEN
-320 GNSWPAATSWFA
+320 GNSWPAATAWFA
-332 SGGALFR
+332 NGGALFR
-339 STALEPVPRDMRPL
+339 STALEPVPRDIRTL
-353 DVNFGILPFPKM
+353 EVNFGILPFPKM
-365 SAEQDRYYSLPAFT
+365 SDDQERYYSLPAVLC
-379 ANVIGVPVT
+379 NVISIPVT
-388 TDGERA
+388 ADSDMAGL
-394 AFILEALS
+394 ILEALCV
-402 RESETG
+402 ESVG
-408 VYPAFY
+408 SVKPAFY
-414 DVLLDGKAVRD
+414 DTLLNGKIVRD
-425 EDSKE
+425 DDSKE
-430 MLDIIFE
+430 MLDIIFD
-437 SKVFDIGYFAR
+437 SKVYDIGLYANIMNFK
-448 VGDITVMF
+448 VTF
-456 ENMVTSGT
+456 ENMVKDKK
-464 SDVASTFASSLS
+464 SDVASLFASNYES
-476 AAEAELAELCEQL
+476 AQAQLEKLCEQYDEL
-489 DGLIER
+489 LE

>member
-245 DSIMDY
+245 DAVMNYDD
-251 NARWGFFTEYG
+251 RWGFFTEYG
-262 VAYMLYFAGGGRV
+262 VSYMMFFAGGGKIT
-275 SEKAAAGSLVLSYN
+275 EKTEDGGLRLAFN
-289 NPRGIE
+289 HEKGIN
-295 MAEEALSIA
+295 MAQKAIDIA
-304 LDSSKTC
+304 LDASKTC
-311 MANPYVEEN
+311 MANPYVAEN
-320 GNSWPAATSWFA
+320 GNSWPAATAWFA
-332 SGGALFR
+332 NGGALFR
-339 STALEPVPRDMRPL
+339 STALEPVPRDIRTL
-353 DVNFGILPFPKM
+353 EVNFGILPFPKM
-365 SAEQDRYYSLPAFT
+365 SDDQERYYSLPAVLC
-379 ANVIGVPVT
+379 NVISIPVT
-388 TDGERA
+388 ADSDMAGL
-394 AFILEALS
+394 ILEALCV
-402 RESETG
+402 ESVG
-408 VYPAFY
+408 SVKSAFY
-414 DVLLDGKAVRD
+414 DTLLNGKIVRD
-425 EDSKE
+425 DDSKE
-430 MLDIIFE
+430 MLDIIFD
-437 SKVFDIGYFAR
+437 SKVYDIGLYANIMNFK
-448 VGDITVMF
+448 VTF
-456 ENMVTSGT
+456 ENMVKDKK
-464 SDVASTFASSLS
+464 SDVASLFASNYES
-476 AAEAELAELCEQL
+476 AQAQLEKLCEQYDEL
-489 DGLIER
+489 LE

>member
-15 TLLTGILTACG
+15 TLLSGILTACG

-38 AAAEPDETTA
+38 AAAETDETTA

-98 FNRNRKIE
+98 YNRNRKIE

-127 SIAAGDN
+127 AIAAGDN

-245 DSIMDY
+245 DAVMDY
-251 NARWGFFTEYG
+251 DDRWGFFTEYG
-262 VAYMLYFAGGGRV
+262 VSYMMFFAGGGKIT
-275 SEKAAAGSLVLSYN
+275 EKTEDGGLRLAFN
-289 NPRGIE
+289 HEKGIN
-295 MAEEALSIA
+295 MAQKAIDIA
-304 LDSSKTC
+304 LDASKTC
-311 MANPYVEEN
+311 MANPYVAEN
-320 GNSWPAATSWFA
+320 GNSWPAATAWFA
-332 SGGALFR
+332 NGGALFR
-339 STALEPVPRDMRPL
+339 STALEPVPRDIRTL
-353 DVNFGILPFPKM
+353 EVNFGILPFPKM
-365 SAEQDRYYSLPAFT
+365 SDDQERYYSLPAVLC
-379 ANVIGVPVT
+379 NVISIPVT
-388 TDGERA
+388 ADSDMAGL
-394 AFILEALS
+394 ILEALCV
-402 RESETG
+402 ESVG
-408 VYPAFY
+408 SVKSAFY
-414 DVLLDGKAVRD
+414 DTLLNGKIVRD
-425 EDSKE
+425 DDSKE
-430 MLDIIFE
+430 MLDIIFD
-437 SKVFDIGYFAR
+437 SKVYDIGLYANIMNFK
-448 VGDITVMF
+448 VTF
-456 ENMVTSGT
+456 ENMVKDKK
-464 SDVASTFASSLS
+464 SDVASLFASNYES
-476 AAEAELAELCEQL
+476 AQAQLEKLCEQYDEL
-489 DGLIER
+489 LE

>member
-113 SVIESST
+113 SVVESST

-245 DSIMDY
+245 DAVMNYDD
-251 NARWGFFTEYG
+251 RWGFFTEYG
-262 VAYMLYFAGGGRV
+262 VSYMMFFAGGGKIT
-275 SEKAAAGSLVLSYN
+275 EKTEDGGLRLAFN
-289 NPRGIE
+289 HEKGIN
-295 MAEEALSIA
+295 MAQKAIDIA
-304 LDSSKTC
+304 LDASKTC
-311 MANPYVEEN
+311 MANPYVAEN
-320 GNSWPAATSWFA
+320 GNSWPAATAWFA
-332 SGGALFR
+332 NGGALFR
-339 STALEPVPRDMRPL
+339 STALEPVPRDIRTL
-353 DVNFGILPFPKM
+353 EVNFG
-365 SAEQDRYYSLPAFT
+365 
-379 ANVIGVPVT
+379 
-388 TDGERA
+388 
-394 AFILEALS
+394 
-402 RESETG
+402 
-408 VYPAFY
+408 
-414 DVLLDGKAVRD
+414 
-425 EDSKE
+425 
-430 MLDIIFE
+430 
-437 SKVFDIGYFAR
+437 
-448 VGDITVMF
+448 
-456 ENMVTSGT
+456 
-464 SDVASTFASSLS
+464 
-476 AAEAELAELCEQL
+476 
-489 DGLIER
+489 

>member
-15 TLLTGILTACG
+15 TLLSGILTACG

-98 FNRNRKIE
+98 YNRNRKIE

-245 DSIMDY
+245 DAVMDY
-251 NARWGFFTEYG
+251 DDRWGFFTEYG
-262 VAYMLYFAGGGRV
+262 VSYMMFFAGGGKIT
-275 SEKAAAGSLVLSYN
+275 EKTEDGGLRLAFN
-289 NPRGIE
+289 HEKGIN
-295 MAEEALSIA
+295 MAQKAIDIA
-304 LDSSKTC
+304 LDASKTC
-311 MANPYVEEN
+311 MANPYVAEN
-320 GNSWPAATSWFA
+320 GNSWPAATAWFA
-332 SGGALFR
+332 NGGALFR
-339 STALEPVPRDMRPL
+339 STALEPVPRDIRTL
-353 DVNFGILPFPKM
+353 EVNFGILPFPKM
-365 SAEQDRYYSLPAFT
+365 SDDQERYYSLPAVLC
-379 ANVIGVPVT
+379 NVISIPVT
-388 TDGERA
+388 ADSDMAGL
-394 AFILEALS
+394 ILEALCV
-402 RESETG
+402 ESVG
-408 VYPAFY
+408 SVKSAFY
-414 DVLLDGKAVRD
+414 DTLLNGKIVRD
-425 EDSKE
+425 DDSKE
-430 MLDIIFE
+430 MLDIIFD
-437 SKVFDIGYFAR
+437 SKVYDIGLYANIMNFK
-448 VGDITVMF
+448 VTF
-456 ENMVTSGT
+456 ENMVKDKK
-464 SDVASTFASSLS
+464 SDVASLFASNYES
-476 AAEAELAELCEQL
+476 AQAQLEKLCEQYDEL
-489 DGLIER
+489 LE

>member
-98 FNRNRKIE
+98 YNRNRKIE

-216 YPYQYVLDGSWTVDR
+216 YPYQYVLDGSWTIDR

-236 TNVNYDVNG
+236 TDVNNDMNG
-245 DSIMDY
+245 DSIMNYDD
-251 NARWGFFTEYG
+251 RWGFFTEYG
-262 VAYMLYFAGGGRV
+262 VSYMMFFAGGGKIT
-275 SEKAAAGSLVLSYN
+275 EKTEDGGLRLAFN
-289 NPRGIE
+289 HEKGIN
-295 MAEEALSIA
+295 MAQKAIDIA
-304 LDSSKTC
+304 LDASKTC
-311 MANPYVEEN
+311 MANPYVAEN
-320 GNSWPAATSWFA
+320 GNSWPAATAWFA
-332 SGGALFR
+332 NGGALFR
-339 STALEPVPRDMRPL
+339 STALEPVPRDIRTL
-353 DVNFGILPFPKM
+353 EVNFGILPFPKM
-365 SAEQDRYYSLPAFT
+365 SDDQERYYSLPAVLC
-379 ANVIGVPVT
+379 NVISIPVT
-388 TDGERA
+388 ADSDMAGL
-394 AFILEALS
+394 ILEALCV
-402 RESETG
+402 ESVGG
-408 VYPAFY
+408 VKSAFY
-414 DVLLDGKAVRD
+414 DTLLNGKIVRD
-425 EDSKE
+425 DDSKE
-430 MLDIIFE
+430 MLDIIFDN
-437 SKVFDIGYFAR
+437 KVYDIGLYANIMNFK
-448 VGDITVMF
+448 TTF
-456 ENMVTSGT
+456 ENMVKDKKG
-464 SDVASTFASSLS
+464 DVASVFAANYS
-476 AAEAELAELCEQL
+476 AAETQLEKLCEQFDDL
-489 DGLIER
+489 LK

>member
-15 TLLTGILTACG
+15 TLLSGILTACG

-98 FNRNRKIE
+98 YNRNRKIE

-154 LTNFYDV
+154 LTNCYDV

-245 DSIMDY
+245 DAVMDY
-251 NARWGFFTEYG
+251 DDRWGFFTEYG
-262 VAYMLYFAGGGRV
+262 VSYMMFFAGGGKIT
-275 SEKAAAGSLVLSYN
+275 EKTEDGGLRLAFN
-289 NPRGIE
+289 HEKGIN
-295 MAEEALSIA
+295 MAQKAIDIA
-304 LDSSKTC
+304 LDASKTC
-311 MANPYVEEN
+311 MANPYVAEN
-320 GNSWPAATSWFA
+320 GNSWPAATAWFA
-332 SGGALFR
+332 NGGALFR
-339 STALEPVPRDMRPL
+339 STALEPVPRDIRTL
-353 DVNFGILPFPKM
+353 EVNFGILPFPKM
-365 SAEQDRYYSLPAFT
+365 SDDQERYYSLPAVLC
-379 ANVIGVPVT
+379 NVISIPVT
-388 TDGERA
+388 ADSDMAGL
-394 AFILEALS
+394 ILEALCV
-402 RESETG
+402 ESVG
-408 VYPAFY
+408 SVKSAFY
-414 DVLLDGKAVRD
+414 DTLLNGKIVRD
-425 EDSKE
+425 DDSKE
-430 MLDIIFE
+430 MLDIIFD
-437 SKVFDIGYFAR
+437 SKVYDIGLYANIMNFK
-448 VGDITVMF
+448 VTF
-456 ENMVTSGT
+456 ENMVKDKK
-464 SDVASTFASSLS
+464 SDVASLFASNYES
-476 AAEAELAELCEQL
+476 AQAQLEKLCEQYDEL
-489 DGLIER
+489 LE